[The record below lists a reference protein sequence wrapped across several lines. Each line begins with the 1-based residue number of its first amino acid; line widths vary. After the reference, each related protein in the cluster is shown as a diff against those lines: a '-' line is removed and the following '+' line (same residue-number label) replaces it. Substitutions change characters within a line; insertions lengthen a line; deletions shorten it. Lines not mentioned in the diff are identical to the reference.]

1 MWLCRDVYHCLPS
14 ALDGEDEYR
23 LQEQVLCMNVEAELR
38 RKREKARPKTRGRR
52 GRKK

>member
-14 ALDGEDEYR
+14 ELDAEDAHR
-23 LQEQVLCMNVEAELR
+23 IQEQMLCMNVEAELR
-38 RKREKARPKTRGRR
+38 RRRAKVRKR